1 MKTLFNVEGVSRD
14 VKIQFG
20 LSLLLLILSPI
31 LTFGV
36 WRLWGSF
43 DVLGFP
49 AHILFVLPFQVLLGR
64 VIIKRYGGKMKL
76 SYDKT
81 QQIYLHSWLAP
92 FMAFIVNWNDVTT
105 CNILSLYLLVNIAYI
120 SISVVTEIAWWERL
134 KRRFRR
140 SK

>member
-31 LTFGV
+31 LTFWV

-43 DVLGFP
+43 DVFGFP
-49 AHILFVLPFQVLLGR
+49 AHILFVLPFQVLIAR

-92 FMAFIVNWNDVTT
+92 FMAFIVNWNDVTS

-120 SISVVTEIAWWERL
+120 SISIIT
-134 KRRFRR
+134 
-140 SK
+140 